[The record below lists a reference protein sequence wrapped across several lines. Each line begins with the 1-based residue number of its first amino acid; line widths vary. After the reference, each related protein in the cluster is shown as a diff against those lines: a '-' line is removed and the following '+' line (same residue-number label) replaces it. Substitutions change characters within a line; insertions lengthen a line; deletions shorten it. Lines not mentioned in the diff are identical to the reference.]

1 MKTRQTFWQVLAAIT
16 VFAFLGFIVVSC
28 SNPTDPEVDN
38 TEANKKAVHEGLYNL
53 LPDDF
58 STTVGAD
65 LFAPIKTKI
74 DEIVSGVR
82 HDTDVNASITTNETI
97 IKGLVKNAE
106 KTLENRAA
114 VRDALSALDD
124 VKSFKAQLTKA
135 TGSLIG
141 DFFAP
146 ITTAIESI
154 VGTVTHETNV
164 EIAIADNTGA
174 INLLVGKQVGLALG
188 DMMDNARS
196 WAHNI
201 ETFFYFLS
209 LPLYEWEEE
218 YEFNK
223 PYSELSGKETA
234 IDAAIAALTLES
246 DVQNEV
252 LNAFRS
258 ALSST
263 AQSSA
268 SITPTFSEYM
278 AAQ

>member
-188 DMMDNARS
+188 DIMDNATN
-196 WAHNI
+196 WAQKRA
-201 ETFFYFLS
+201 TFYFLD
-209 LPLYEWEEE
+209 LGEEGDIPDE
-218 YEFNK
+218 YK
-223 PYSELSGKETA
+223 DSYLKLTSGQKGFIDRA
-234 IDAAIAALTLES
+234 INVLTLES